1 MICTDHSRSLHKTAG
16 QFRFLMQVQW
26 MTHSLLSWEFSSIKK
41 REHNTQKILKVW
53 SNIFSDSERI
63 FKDFG
68 KCFHPELEQKLQ
80 MQGIFKHKKI
90 QLFSH
95 GWNYF
100 DNFTYFILIT
110 EALCFIVNQLT
121 FQNYMFLKQNRSL
134 NLKHVNILLFFAKI
148 LINWKNKVN
157 FHNLIILHRGKNTKI
172 QKQN

>member
-1 MICTDHSRSLHKTAG
+1 MWR
-16 QFRFLMQVQW
+16 
-26 MTHSLLSWEFSSIKK
+26 
-41 REHNTQKILKVW
+41 
-53 SNIFSDSERI
+53 NIFSDSERI

-110 EALCFIVNQLT
+110 AALCFIVNQLT

-134 NLKHVNILLFFAKI
+134 NLKHVNILLFFCQNINQLEKQSKFPQSHNSSPRKKHQNPETKLESVQLAKNFCI
-148 LINWKNKVN
+148 PLKHLLIC
-157 FHNLIILHRGKNTKI
+157 LL
-172 QKQN
+172 